1 MIERWTQADL
11 GADDEFSNERP
22 ICGFRGCR
30 VARLGRCRRRRMA
43 PVARAGRTR
52 SRRCQRPADHLEREG
67 ERGLAAGDSRQG
79 MVLARHFRRPHLA
92 DDSDRH
98 APYRGAEKKKLEG
111 NTNNQPLNLSGRLSL
126 RAVCVDRN
134 TGKLLHD
141 VETLVQ
147 EEPDPIHQLNTFA
160 SPSPVL
166 AGDRLFCHF
175 GTNGTACVDA
185 KSGKVLWTNLE
196 LKIKHENGPGSTPV
210 AWEDL
215 LIVHCDG
222 SDVQYIAALEQSTG
236 KIRWKTPRSG
246 DLRPDPQL
254 KKAYGTP
261 LIATLNG
268 AEVVLSPGADW
279 LYGYEP
285 ATGKELWKLNYG
297 VLGFSIVPR
306 PVLGGTR
313 LFMSTSFIKPE
324 LLAID
329 LAGEPTIAWRVKKQV
344 PNMPS
349 PLLVG
354 NELYLVADLGVASC
368 LDAKTGDIVWAERL
382 GGNFSSSPL
391 YADGRIYA
399 GNREGSTFVIQP
411 GREYK
416 LLATNVLEG
425 SIMAT
430 PAAVGSSLYLRTD
443 KALYRIDGGKALA
456 RK

>member
-1 MIERWTQADL
+1 MGDAMVSRFVGVWAILCAALFSGEVIAAEWPQWRGPEGQGHAVAKDL
-11 GADDEFSNERP
+11 PLTWSEKENITWRSEIPGKGWSS
-22 ICGFRGCR
+22 
-30 VARLGRCRRRRMA
+30 
-43 PVARAGRTR
+43 PVLSGNRIWMTTAIDTPLTEE
-52 SRRCQRPADHLEREG
+52 QK
-67 ERGLAAGDSRQG
+67 
-79 MVLARHFRRPHLA
+79 
-92 DDSDRH
+92 
-98 APYRGAEKKKLEG
+98 KKKLEG

-126 RAVCVDRN
+126 RAVCVDRD
-134 TGKLLHD
+134 TGKILHD
-141 VETLVQ
+141 IETLVQ
-147 EEPDPIHQLNTFA
+147 EEPEPIHQLNSFA

-166 AGDRLFCHF
+166 VGDRLFCHF
-175 GTNGTACVDA
+175 GTNGTACVDTQT
-185 KSGKVLWTNLE
+185 GKVVWTNGD

-210 AWEDL
+210 AWNDL
-215 LIVHCDG
+215 LIIHCDG

-246 DLRPDPQL
+246 KLNDDPQL

-268 AEVVLSPGADW
+268 SEVVVSPGADW

-285 ATGKELWKLNYG
+285 ATGKELWKLSYG

-349 PLLVG
+349 PLLIG
-354 NELYLVADLGVASC
+354 DELYLVADLGVASC

-382 GGNFSSSPL
+382 GGNFTASPL
-391 YADGRIYA
+391 FADGRIYV

-416 LLATNVLEG
+416 LLATNVLDG
-425 SIMAT
+425 AIMAT
-430 PAAVGSSLYLRTD
+430 PAAVESSLYLRTD
-443 KALYRIDGGKALA
+443 KALYRIGAGKGLA
-456 RK
+456 AR